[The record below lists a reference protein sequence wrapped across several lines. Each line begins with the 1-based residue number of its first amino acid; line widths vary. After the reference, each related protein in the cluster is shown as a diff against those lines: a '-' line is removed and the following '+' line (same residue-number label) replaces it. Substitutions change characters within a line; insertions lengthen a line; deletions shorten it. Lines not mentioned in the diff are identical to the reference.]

1 MRAFTPAALA
11 AAVALAAGPH
21 APAFDAVVLPRAVR
35 DSMRARW
42 EENNRHWDELSDV
55 NTLTQMLGTGK
66 PTQREYL
73 GCLFGRVAGDT
84 LWIEGAAA
92 ARRLRQLQFAVTG
105 DCDAVQRFVGT
116 WHTHP
121 YRAGLD
127 GRPLK
132 ERELSR
138 QDLDTFGAG
147 PDLVTMAMWDADSL
161 DAAARGPDG
170 GLRHPAAVVVR

>member
-1 MRAFTPAALA
+1 MRALIIGALA
-11 AAVALAAGPH
+11 AAVGLAGGPH
-21 APAFDAVVLPRAVR
+21 AAAFDVIVLPRAVR

-73 GCLFGRVAGDT
+73 GCLRGEISRDT
-84 LWIEGAAA
+84 LWISGASTAHD
-92 ARRLRQLQFAVTG
+92 LKQLQFAVTG
-105 DCDAVQRFVGT
+105 DCDAVPSFVGT

-127 GRPLK
+127 GQPLK

-138 QDLDTFGAG
+138 QDLDTFLAG
-147 PDLVTMAMWDADSL
+147 PDLLTMTMWDADSL
-161 DAAARGPDG
+161 DAATRGRDG

>member
-1 MRAFTPAALA
+1 MRAFTIGALA
-11 AAVALAAGPH
+11 AAVALAGGPH

-73 GCLFGRVAGDT
+73 GCLRGEISRDT
-84 LWIEGAAA
+84 LWIRGTSTAHD
-92 ARRLRQLQFAVTG
+92 LKQLQFAVAG
-105 DCDAVQRFVGT
+105 SCDGVEQFVGT

-121 YRAGLD
+121 YRAD
-127 GRPLK
+127 GGGGAIK

-138 QDLDTFGAG
+138 RDMETFAAAR
-147 PDLVTMAMWDADSL
+147 DLVTIVMWDSDSL
-161 DAAARGPDG
+161 DAAARRPDG
-170 GLRHPAAVVVR
+170 TLLHPVPLAVR

>member
-1 MRAFTPAALA
+1 MRVLLALL
-11 AAVALAAGPH
+11 VLGLP
-21 APAFDAVVLPRAVR
+21 PRSPVFEVVVLPRAVR

-42 EENNRHWDELSDV
+42 EANNRHWDELSDV

-66 PTQREYL
+66 PTQHEYL
-73 GCLFGRVAGDT
+73 GCLFGRVAQDT
-84 LWIEGAAA
+84 LWIEGAAP

-105 DCDAVQRFVGT
+105 DCNAVHSFVGT

-127 GRPLK
+127 GRPLNV
-132 ERELSR
+132 RELSR
-138 QDLDTFGAG
+138 QDLISFLSG